1 MPQTLTLVPGEF
13 AIARLAHDAPT
24 PSWASSQVYSAV
36 TRTDAELSI
45 VCPAD
50 QVPADV
56 RHERGW
62 AMFVLAGPFAFTE
75 TGVLASVLAPLA
87 AARIGIL
94 ATSTFDTD
102 YLFVKETALEAAV
115 AALEGA
121 GHVVRRA

>member
-13 AIARLAHDAPT
+13 AIARLAHDAPV
-24 PSWASSQVYSAV
+24 PSWASSLVYSAV
-36 TRTDAELSI
+36 TRTAAELSV
-45 VCPAD
+45 VCPAG

-62 AMFVLAGPFAFTE
+62 ALFVLAGPFAFTE
-75 TGVLASVLAPLA
+75 TGVLSSVLAPLA
-87 AARIGIL
+87 VAGIGIL

-102 YLFVKETALEAAV
+102 YVFVKQAQLEAAI

-121 GHVVRRA
+121 GHVLRR